1 MSSGRRQKRSQ
12 PACPRPLANPAQ
24 SPYLALWRVRTPLA
38 PGDPASATKSYQK
51 PRACSALATPSIRT
65 DELFR
70 LETHGGD
77 KEPWLFMVRRGL
89 WLEPE
94 KIEAPA
100 AQGRGRAS
108 SPTTPEL
115 TDLTLSLVRNNF

>member
-1 MSSGRRQKRSQ
+1 MSSGRRRKRSQ

-70 LETHGGD
+70 LNSSFSQHSPADIFSDCQMSEVIYDQLRGD
-77 KEPWLFMVRRGL
+77 P
-89 WLEPE
+89 
-94 KIEAPA
+94 
-100 AQGRGRAS
+100 
-108 SPTTPEL
+108 
-115 TDLTLSLVRNNF
+115 

>member
-1 MSSGRRQKRSQ
+1 MSSGRRRKRSQ

-70 LETHGGD
+70 LAGVVAASGGNHGAAVAYAAMKLG
-77 KEPWLFMVRRGL
+77 VQA
-89 WLEPE
+89 
-94 KIEAPA
+94 KIFVPTI
-100 AQGRGRAS
+100 S
-108 SPTTPEL
+108 SPAKIQRIRDYCA
-115 TDLTLSLVRNNF
+115 DLAVVGG

>member
-1 MSSGRRQKRSQ
+1 MSSGRRRRRSQ

-70 LETHGGD
+70 LVSVSFSPRSDGLTIQADRGPHYAGGLSCFGHGPFG
-77 KEPWLFMVRRGL
+77 M
-89 WLEPE
+89 
-94 KIEAPA
+94 
-100 AQGRGRAS
+100 AQ
-108 SPTTPEL
+108 L
-115 TDLTLSLVRNNF
+115 MSL